1 MATRVEDAMAEVQA
15 ELGVFAPE
23 RDGLAKL
30 EQIDVSPA
38 LHKYVKSERV
48 TYDRRIE
55 LEQAFLT
62 AAKALL
68 ADGYPGLPPVA
79 IDAAAYSEM
88 AVEVSDIEAALK
100 KFTPNA
106 LATLGLT
113 AGAVVPK
120 A

>member
-1 MATRVEDAMAEVQA
+1 MATKVEDAIAEVQA
-15 ELGVFAPE
+15 ELSVFAPE
-23 RDGLAKL
+23 RDGLGKL
-30 EQIDVSPA
+30 EQIEVSPA
-38 LHKYVKSERV
+38 LHKYVRTQRV

-79 IDAAAYSEM
+79 MDTAAYDEM
-88 AVEVSDIEAALK
+88 TLEAADILAAVK

-120 A
+120 Q